1 MFIEEK
7 LYNILRKSKP
17 HFMKKLI
24 FQNYKINILKENKI
38 VEKNSKN
45 PYQLVKM
52 KLKNLLK
59 NEIKQ
64 KNKIFYLKI

>member
-24 FQNYKINILKENKI
+24 FQNYKINILKET
-38 VEKNSKN
+38 KNSKN

>member
-38 VEKNSKN
+38 IEKKTQKN

-64 KNKIFYLKI
+64 KIKSFT